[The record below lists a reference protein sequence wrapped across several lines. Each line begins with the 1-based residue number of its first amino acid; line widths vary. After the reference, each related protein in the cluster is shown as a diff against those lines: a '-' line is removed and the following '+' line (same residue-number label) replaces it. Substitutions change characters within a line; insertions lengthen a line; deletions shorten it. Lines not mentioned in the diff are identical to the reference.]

1 MAAAECEIVRG
12 LTHRLRRHK
21 SPHRT
26 SLLTRA
32 NYTNENSEIDDYT
45 QEWTFEDN
53 SFDYVH
59 LRWLVGT
66 IEDWAEL
73 FRQAYRVLKPGGFI
87 ETFECNGFYQ
97 SDDGTMTDDTHLSRW
112 GYFFREGALAIGS
125 KASFSV
131 VQDGLQV
138 KGLEEA
144 GFTRITENHIKVVLS
159 PPPSPEPHALW
170 RSGCRMGHHLPCKI
184 ADADP
189 VDSNF
194 GMGQGP

>member
-1 MAAAECEIVRG
+1 MHNLA
-12 LTHRLRRHK
+12 
-21 SPHRT
+21 
-26 SLLTRA
+26 LLHTP
-32 NYTNENSEIDDYT
+32 TNCKRNSEIDDYT
-45 QEWTFEDN
+45 REWTFEDN

-66 IEDWAEL
+66 IEDWTEL

-87 ETFECNGFYQ
+87 ETFECNGFYE
-97 SDDGTMTDDTHLSRW
+97 SDDGTMTDETHLSRW

-144 GFTRITENHIKVVLS
+144 GFTRITENHVKVILTS
-159 PPPSPEPHALW
+159 PPCPST
-170 RSGCRMGHHLPCKI
+170 R
-184 ADADP
+184 
-189 VDSNF
+189 F
-194 GMGQGP
+194 